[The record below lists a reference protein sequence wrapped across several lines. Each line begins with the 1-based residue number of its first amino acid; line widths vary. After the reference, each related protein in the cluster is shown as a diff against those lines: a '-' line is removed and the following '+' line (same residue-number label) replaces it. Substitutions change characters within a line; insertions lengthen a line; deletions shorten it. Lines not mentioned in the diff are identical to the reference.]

1 MFRSWRWLPL
11 VLAAFLAGGY
21 VLVTLQRRID
31 RQFVRFRVQ
40 EQFLYISQ
48 PEWVKRLALGYDGL
62 LGCIYWTRA
71 VQHYGWQ
78 RLTYQKYN
86 LLYPLLDITTT
97 LDPQLLIAYRFGAIF
112 LTEEPPRGPGQYPQ
126 AVELLRKGIEHNPEY
141 WRLWYDLG
149 FVYYRNQ
156 RYQQSAAAFHEGSKL
171 PGARGWMKV
180 MAATIAA
187 EGGNRYWSAVLW
199 KEVYENTENEAI
211 RQNALEHLEGLR
223 ADDDIEKLQRLVDHY
238 EEQTGQPLES
248 WEELVENG
256 LLRTTPRDPQG
267 YPYVFG
273 PQGRVRLHPESPIEH
288 SELGRPE

>member
-11 VLAAFLAGGY
+11 VLVAFLAGGY

-31 RQFVRFRVQ
+31 RQFERFRVQ

-126 AVELLRKGIEHNPEY
+126 AVELLRKGIGHNPSY

-149 FVYYRNQ
+149 FVYYRKQ
-156 RYQQSAAAFHEGSKL
+156 QYQQSAAAFYEGSKL
-171 PGARGWMKV
+171 PGARDWMKV
-180 MAATIAA
+180 MAAKIAA
-187 EGGNRYWSAVLW
+187 EGGQRRFAIELWTVL
-199 KEVYENTENEAI
+199 YETTDSPAI
-211 RQNALEHLEGLR
+211 RQNARAHLEGLL
-223 ADDDIEKLQRLVDHY
+223 ADEQIEQLQRLVDHY
-238 EEQTGQPLES
+238 EEQTGRALES
-248 WEELVENG
+248 WRELLEKG
-256 LLRTTPRDPQG
+256 FLRALPRDSQG
-267 YPYVFG
+267 YPYVLD

-288 SELGRPE
+288 SELGRAE